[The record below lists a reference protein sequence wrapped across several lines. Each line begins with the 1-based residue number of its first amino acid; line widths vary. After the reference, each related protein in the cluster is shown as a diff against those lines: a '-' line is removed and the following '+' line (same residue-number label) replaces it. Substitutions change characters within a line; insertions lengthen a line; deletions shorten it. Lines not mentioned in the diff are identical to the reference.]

1 MPRLNPSRRLWD
13 AALLM
18 DLDRLQRCYA
28 IARDDLLAQRNPQ
41 GHWTGEL
48 STSALS
54 TATAVSALQLVV
66 RNDPAQT
73 ERLQPL
79 IDGGVRYLTENQN
92 PDGGWGDTD
101 RSYSNIAT
109 SMLAVAALTIA
120 GRREELADQIA
131 FAENYIEAHGGI
143 PGLRRRYGKDKT
155 FAVPILT
162 NYALAGLVDWREV
175 SPLPFELACL
185 PQKFYKL
192 MKLPVVSYAIPA
204 LVAIGQARYF
214 HRPPW
219 NPLLRGLRAAA
230 ANKSLKVLQ
239 RMQPASGGYLEAAPL
254 TSFVVMSLASIGQAK
269 NRVAVNGV
277 RFLLDSVRPD
287 GSWPIDTNLANW
299 ATTLSINAIAAGGDD
314 VGTLD
319 CLPWVL
325 ANQYQE
331 THPFTGADP
340 GGWGWTDLSGSVPD
354 ADDTPGAMLAIAH
367 FFHSPSSDNE
377 TRRQIATAA
386 RNGARWLIDLQNG
399 DGGWPTFCEGWGT
412 QPFDRSG
419 SDLTAHAIRALHVW
433 RDELKELPVDR
444 ALERGFRYLE
454 KQQRDDGSW
463 LPLWFGNQDQYD
475 DENPIYGTVKVL
487 LAYRDLGRMTTDAAR
502 KGARWLAAQQNDDG
516 GFGGGSS
523 VPTLCGGAS
532 ESSVEETALAVEAL
546 LAADKRDISPEI
558 LPQAVGWLC
567 QGVEDGSYVNC
578 SPIGFYFSKLWY
590 YEKLYPRVMT
600 VASLGA
606 ALQANASVPPAPETV
621 TTSSDH

>member
-1 MPRLNPSRRLWD
+1 
-13 AALLM
+13 M

-28 IARDDLLAQRNPQ
+28 IARDDLLTQRNAQ

-66 RNDPAQT
+66 RHDPAQS
-73 ERLQPL
+73 ERLLPL
-79 IDGGVRYLTENQN
+79 IEGGVRYLTEHQN

-109 SMLAVAALTIA
+109 TMLAVAALTIA
-120 GRREELADQIA
+120 GRREQLVEPLA
-131 FAENYIEAHGGI
+131 FAENYIEAQGGI
-143 PGLRRRYGKDKT
+143 AGLRRRYGKDKT

-162 NYALAGLVDWREV
+162 NYALAGLVEWREV

-192 MKLPVVSYAIPA
+192 VKLPVVSYAIPA

-219 NPLLRGLRAAA
+219 NPLMRGLRAAA
-230 ANKSLKVLQ
+230 VKKSLAVLQ

-254 TSFVVMSLASIGQAK
+254 TSFVVMSLASIGQATHP
-269 NRVAVNGV
+269 VAQSGV
-277 RFLLDSVRPD
+277 QFLVDSARED
-287 GSWPIDTNLANW
+287 GSWPIDSNLANW
-299 ATTLSINAIAAGGDD
+299 VTTLSINALADSGED
-314 VGTLD
+314 VHQLD

-367 FFHSPSSDNE
+367 FFHSPSADNE

-386 RNGARWLIDLQNG
+386 KKGARWLLDLQNS
-399 DGGWPTFCEGWGT
+399 DGGWPTFCAGWGT

-419 SDLTAHAIRALHVW
+419 SDLTAHAIRALHAW
-433 RDELKELPVDR
+433 RSELGDLPVER
-444 ALERGFRYLE
+444 GIERGFRYLQ

-463 LPLWFGNQDQYD
+463 LPLWFGNQDLPD

-487 LAYRDLGRMTTDAAR
+487 LAYRDLGKMSTRAAQR
-502 KGARWLAAQQNDDG
+502 GGAWLAARQNEDG
-516 GFGGGSS
+516 GFGGGPS
-523 VPTLCGGAS
+523 VPTLCGGGG
-532 ESSVEETALAVEAL
+532 ESSVEETALAIEAL
-546 LAADKRDISPEI
+546 FAAENPAISPEI
-558 LPQAVGWLC
+558 IPQAVGWLC
-567 QGVEDGSYVNC
+567 QRVEEGSYVNG